1 MTACSISAPIPFPY
15 FRSSPAQRKLASPSL
30 PSKSFACEPLPP
42 SPPNPAPPR
51 LKTVA
56 PSTKWK
62 KPPACPASST
72 SSMPH
77 LRPPDIDRGGNI
89 RSIPSS
95 TKPTA
100 DSLGEPAYHFPTS
113 LAQQSFWYLD
123 RLEPGNPC
131 CNIAVRFRITGA
143 LDIAL
148 LEPSVTE
155 ISTPH
160 EIVRTS
166 FATIA

>member
-1 MTACSISAPIPFPY
+1 MTACLISAPIPFTY

-56 PSTKWK
+56 PCTKWK
-62 KPPACPASST
+62 KSPACPASST

-77 LRPPDIDRGGNI
+77 LSPPDIDRGGNI
-89 RSIPSS
+89 PSIPSS

-100 DSLGEPAYHFPTS
+100 DSLVGPPYPFPTS
-113 LAQQSFWYLD
+113 LAQQSFCNFN
-123 RLEPGNPC
+123 RLKPGNP
-131 CNIAVRFRITGA
+131 G
-143 LDIAL
+143 
-148 LEPSVTE
+148 
-155 ISTPH
+155 
-160 EIVRTS
+160 
-166 FATIA
+166 